1 MMNFFLYISNYMF
14 NLNPTDIKTSSL
26 HLTCCQMRVFASLIL
41 NPFNRYTL
49 YRHVVD
55 QVLCVFWKPFP
66 YKIRDYCSLVCVPK
80 GHRESKVQ
88 AGKRTHTEQ
97 PLLSYL
103 CLRLLFPLVYIIK
116 TQEQHNEIQIDRTQ
130 QVVHS
135 RVNSFLTQQEY
146 YIDQKKL
153 GRKGFSIPKI

>member
-1 MMNFFLYISNYMF
+1 MNFFLYISNYMF

-26 HLTCCQMRVFASLIL
+26 HLTCCWMRVFASLIL

-80 GHRESKVQ
+80 GHRESKV
-88 AGKRTHTEQ
+88 
-97 PLLSYL
+97 
-103 CLRLLFPLVYIIK
+103 
-116 TQEQHNEIQIDRTQ
+116 
-130 QVVHS
+130 
-135 RVNSFLTQQEY
+135 
-146 YIDQKKL
+146 
-153 GRKGFSIPKI
+153 

>member
-1 MMNFFLYISNYMF
+1 MF
-14 NLNPTDIKTSSL
+14 NLKPTDIKTSSL
-26 HLTCCQMRVFASLIL
+26 HLTCCCWMRRVFAVCVSHLL
-41 NPFNRYTL
+41 NPFNRYIL

-66 YKIRDYCSLVCVPK
+66 YKIRDYCSLDSVCTQ
-80 GHRESKVQ
+80 GTQRESKVQ

-116 TQEQHNEIQIDRTQ
+116 TQEQHNEIQIDRIQ
-130 QVVHS
+130 QVLVLT
-135 RVNSFLTQQEY
+135 RVNSLLTQHEY
-146 YIDQKKL
+146 YIYQKKF
-153 GRKGFSIPKI
+153 FSLQGKKEVVLA